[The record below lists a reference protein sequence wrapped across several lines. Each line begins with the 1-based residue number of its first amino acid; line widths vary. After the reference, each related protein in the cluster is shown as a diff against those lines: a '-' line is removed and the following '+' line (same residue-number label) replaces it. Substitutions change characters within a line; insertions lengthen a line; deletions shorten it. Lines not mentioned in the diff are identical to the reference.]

1 MIHIAHG
8 IVFQLAE
15 KAGFPKGVFNVVTCD
30 RGNVPTVG
38 KVLCESPLV
47 SLISFTGSSAVG
59 KVRGQNNLDENSMSR
74 HVRKSVFR
82 VSDHVRHK
90 PVCTATE

>member
-1 MIHIAHG
+1 MKHISHSG
-8 IVFQLAE
+8 LLFQLAE

-30 RGNVPTVG
+30 RGNVPAVG

-59 KVRGQNNLDENSMSR
+59 KVRPRGQNKLNN
-74 HVRKSVFR
+74 
-82 VSDHVRHK
+82 
-90 PVCTATE
+90 